1 MTAAVLLA
9 DCPATW
15 PEYPADKPLQ
25 RLWAA
30 LRLAWVHA
38 LWCVHV
44 ADSSGLA
51 PDGTLLPPRR
61 DSNAVVASVVRYLRE
76 RIRVAFCTCDL
87 GASVLDSAPAPAL
100 RSPLRAT
107 PVEDFRAVWA
117 AGGGVLCDVA
127 TDGVTGRLELDVRLT
142 LLHPVAAPPAPPP
155 QEGAA

>member
-9 DCPATW
+9 DCPAAW
-15 PEYPADKPLQ
+15 PEYPAGKPLQ

-76 RIRVAFCTCDL
+76 RIRIAFCTCDL
-87 GASVLDSAPAPAL
+87 EASVLDRAPDSAL

-107 PVEDFRAVWA
+107 PVAEFRAVWA
-117 AGGGVLCDVA
+117 AGGGVLCDVGV
-127 TDGVTGRLELDVRLT
+127 DVVTGRQQLDIRLT
-142 LLHPVAAPPAPPP
+142 LLHPVAAPLAPPV
-155 QEGAA
+155 QQGAD